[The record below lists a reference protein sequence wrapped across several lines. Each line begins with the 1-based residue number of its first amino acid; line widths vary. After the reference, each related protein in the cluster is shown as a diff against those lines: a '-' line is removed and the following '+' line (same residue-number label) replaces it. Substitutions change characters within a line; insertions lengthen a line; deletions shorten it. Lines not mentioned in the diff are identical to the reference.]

1 MEFLGYRFGWN
12 YRRTGD
18 SAYIGNRPSQA
29 SVQSICR
36 KISERKVRSDDRAA
50 SLPGGLEAFAVPSTA
65 TAPPATSPLVSRLPS
80 SIEQP
85 SAR

>member
-18 SAYIGNRPSQA
+18 SSYVGNRPSQA

-36 KISERKVRSDDRAA
+36 KNSEHKARSDDRAA
-50 SLPGGLEAFAVPSTA
+50 SLPRRPAAPSDATRRPAFNARGR
-65 TAPPATSPLVSRLPS
+65 SR
-80 SIEQP
+80 
-85 SAR
+85 RR